1 MTILLPLLSPALV
14 YFVVLVVLAMKK
26 NTRGIATSLFF
37 FLVAATVGYW
47 SIVQSRSS
55 TAALGFLWLPF
66 LSAMVGF
73 LGLIFGRWARESPA
87 REPRRILGWLALAA
101 SVVLVGFTAAEGLK
115 TRTRSNWRDRD
126 RAAFS
131 AELFQNREMIARAV
145 ASNPARER
153 AFLDSSIRARL
164 DDRAFLLAALHSDS
178 ISPDV
183 LDTLAKSRDRGIAL
197 EALRNPATQAKT
209 LTHVYETNEPPDYFF
224 QALAGHA
231 NTPPEILRRIYANPG
246 IISGL
251 DIWVAGNPATPKDVL
266 AQISAKTTD
275 EHVLDRLVQNPA
287 LDCAMLRQVGAG
299 LTRVNRAEGDYS
311 VGRVAERIRQ
321 SC

>member
-1 MTILLPLLSPALV
+1 MTVLLPLLSPALF
-14 YFVVLVVLAMKK
+14 YFVVLIVLAVKK
-26 NTRGIATSLFF
+26 RSKGIATSLIFF
-37 FLVAATVGYW
+37 VVAVTVGYW
-47 SIVQSRSS
+47 SIIQSRSS

-66 LSAMVGF
+66 LGAIVGF
-73 LGLIFGRWARESPA
+73 LGLVFGRWAGESRE
-87 REPRRILGWLALAA
+87 REPRRILGWVALAA
-101 SVVLVGFTAAEGLK
+101 SLVLVGYTAFEGVK
-115 TRTRSNWRDRD
+115 TRSRSNWRDQD
-126 RAAFS
+126 RAAFN
-131 AELFQNREMIARAV
+131 AELYRNRELIARAV

-197 EALRNPATQAKT
+197 EAIRNPATRGET
-209 LTHVYETNEPPDYFF
+209 LIRVYETNEPPDYFF

-231 NTPPEILRRIYANPG
+231 NTPPEILRRIHTNPG

-251 DIWVAGNPATPKDVL
+251 DIWFAGNPATPKDVL

-287 LDCAMLRQVGAG
+287 LDCTMLRQVGAS
-299 LTRVNRAEGDYS
+299 LKRVNRAEDDYS
-311 VGRVAERIRQ
+311 VERVAERVRQ
-321 SC
+321 AC